1 MRAVLFTIGLLF
13 IGPAAT
19 AANDS
24 LGRHGMSMFGALKYP
39 LGFNHFEY
47 VNPNAP
53 KGGLVRMEARG
64 TFDTLNSFTI
74 KGSSAAGL
82 GLIYDTL
89 MESSRDEAFAEY
101 GLLVES
107 ALVANDL
114 SSVSFM
120 LRKQARW
127 HDGKPVTADDVAFS
141 LDILKSKGAPFYRFY
156 YANVEKAEVLSP
168 HKVKFIFKGRKNREL
183 ALIIGQLPILPKH
196 HWQGRDFERTTLEP
210 PLGSGPY
217 QIGKVDPGRSITF
230 ERVADYWGRNLG
242 VNKGRYNFDAIRF
255 EYYRDPTVA
264 LEAFKANA
272 FDFRQENTAKV
283 WATQYNF
290 PAIAKGKVIRETL
303 ANNNPTGM
311 QSFAFN
317 VRKSKFQNRRVR
329 EALALTFDFE
339 WANKNLFFG
348 QYTRTRSYFSNSELA
363 ATKIPTGAE
372 LKFLEPL
379 RGQIPAEVFTK
390 EFKLPKTDGSG
401 RSRRQ
406 LRQAKRLLE
415 TAGWFVK
422 DSKLTNSET
431 SEVMALEFLLVNQG
445 FARIVAPIQRAME
458 RLGIKAEVRV
468 VDTSQYINRIR
479 NFDFD
484 VIVGSWGQ
492 SLSPGNEQRDFWGS
506 AAADRPGS
514 RNYIGIKDP
523 AIDKLIDQIIFASS
537 RGELVAATRALDRVL
552 LWNHFVIPN
561 WHINSYRIAY
571 WNRFSRPAIKPKY
584 GLGFSDTWWVD
595 EAKDETLQAALKG
608 RK

>member
-1 MRAVLFTIGLLF
+1 M
-13 IGPAAT
+13 
-19 AANDS
+19 
-24 LGRHGMSMFGALKYP
+24 
-39 LGFNHFEY
+39 
-47 VNPNAP
+47 
-53 KGGLVRMEARG
+53 
-64 TFDTLNSFTI
+64 
-74 KGSSAAGL
+74 
-82 GLIYDTL
+82 
-89 MESSRDEAFAEY
+89 
-101 GLLVES
+101 
-107 ALVANDL
+107 
-114 SSVSFM
+114 
-120 LRKQARW
+120 
-127 HDGKPVTADDVAFS
+127 
-141 LDILKSKGAPFYRFY
+141 
-156 YANVEKAEVLSP
+156 
-168 HKVKFIFKGRKNREL
+168 
-183 ALIIGQLPILPKH
+183 
-196 HWQGRDFERTTLEP
+196 EP

-217 QIGKVDPGRSITF
+217 KIGKVDPGRSITF

-390 EFKLPKTDGSG
+390 EFKLPETDGSG

-422 DSKLTNSET
+422 DGKLTNSET

-445 FARIVAPIQRAME
+445 FVRIVAPIQRAME
-458 RLGIKAEVRV
+458 RLGIKVEVRV

-523 AIDKLIDQIIFASS
+523 AIDKLIDHIIFASS
-537 RGELVAATRALDRVL
+537 RGELVAASRALDRVL

-584 GLGFSDTWWVD
+584 GLGFRDTWWVD
-595 EAKDETLQAALKG
+595 EAKDKTLQAAAKG

>member
-13 IGPAAT
+13 IGPAAI

-24 LGRHGMSMFGALKYP
+24 IGRHGISMFGALKYP

-183 ALIIGQLPILPKH
+183 PLIIGQLPILPKH

-217 QIGKVDPGRSITF
+217 KIGKVDPGRSITF

-255 EYYRDPTVA
+255 EYYRDTTVA

-290 PAIAKGKVIRETL
+290 PAIANGKVIRETL

-363 ATKIPTGAE
+363 ATKIPTGSE
-372 LKFLEPL
+372 LRFLEPL

-390 EFKLPKTDGSG
+390 EFKLPETDGSG

-422 DSKLTNSET
+422 DGKLTNGET

-458 RLGIKAEVRV
+458 RLGIKVKVRV

-523 AIDKLIDQIIFASS
+523 AIDKLIDHIIFASN
-537 RGELVAATRALDRVL
+537 RGDLVAASRALDRVL
-552 LWNHFVIPN
+552 LWSHFVIPN

-595 EAKDETLQAALKG
+595 EAKDKSLQAALKG

>member
-13 IGPAAT
+13 IGPAAI

-24 LGRHGMSMFGALKYP
+24 LGRHGISMFGALKYP

-89 MESSRDEAFAEY
+89 MESSRDEAFTEY

-114 SSVSFM
+114 SSVSFI

-141 LDILKSKGAPFYRFY
+141 LDLLKSKGAPFYRFY

-183 ALIIGQLPILPKH
+183 PLIIGQLPILPKH

-217 QIGKVDPGRSITF
+217 KIGKVDPGRSITF
-230 ERVADYWGRNLG
+230 ERVEDYWGRNLG

-363 ATKIPTGAE
+363 ATKIPAGAE
-372 LKFLEPL
+372 LRFLEPL
-379 RGQIPAEVFTK
+379 RGQIPVEVFTK

-422 DSKLTNSET
+422 DRKLTNSET
-431 SEVMALEFLLVNQG
+431 SKVMALEFLLVNQG
-445 FARIVAPIQRAME
+445 FTRIVAPIQRAME
-458 RLGIKAEVRV
+458 RLGIKVEVRV

-523 AIDKLIDQIIFASS
+523 AIDKLIDHIIFASS

>member
-13 IGPAAT
+13 IGPAAI

-183 ALIIGQLPILPKH
+183 PLIIGQLPILPKH

-217 QIGKVDPGRSITF
+217 KIGKVDPGRSITF
-230 ERVADYWGRNLG
+230 ERVAEYWGRNLG

-255 EYYRDPTVA
+255 EYYRDTTVA

-317 VRKSKFQNRRVR
+317 VRKSKFQNHRVR

-363 ATKIPTGAE
+363 ATKIPTGSE
-372 LKFLEPL
+372 LRFLEPL

-390 EFKLPKTDGSG
+390 EFKLPETDGSG

-422 DSKLTNSET
+422 DGKLTNGET

-458 RLGIKAEVRV
+458 RLGIKVKVRV

-523 AIDKLIDQIIFASS
+523 AIDKLIDHIIFASS
-537 RGELVAATRALDRVL
+537 RGELVAASRALDRVL

-595 EAKDETLQAALKG
+595 EAKDKSLQAALKG

>member
-1 MRAVLFTIGLLF
+1 MRAVLLTIGLLF

-141 LDILKSKGAPFYRFY
+141 LDLLKSKGAPFYRFY

-217 QIGKVDPGRSITF
+217 KIGKVDPGRSITF

-379 RGQIPAEVFTK
+379 RGQIPAETFTK
-390 EFKLPKTDGSG
+390 EFKLPETDGSG

-422 DSKLTNSET
+422 DGKLTNNET

-458 RLGIKAEVRV
+458 RLGIKVEVRV

>member
-13 IGPAAT
+13 IGPAAI

-24 LGRHGMSMFGALKYP
+24 IGRHGISMFGALKYP

-183 ALIIGQLPILPKH
+183 PLIIGQLPILPKH

-217 QIGKVDPGRSITF
+217 KIGKVDPGRSITF

-255 EYYRDPTVA
+255 EYYRDTTVA

-290 PAIAKGKVIRETL
+290 PAIANGKVIRETL

-363 ATKIPTGAE
+363 ATKIPTGSE
-372 LKFLEPL
+372 LRFLEPL

-390 EFKLPKTDGSG
+390 EFKLPETDGSG
-401 RSRRQ
+401 RPRRQ

-422 DSKLTNSET
+422 DGKLTNGET

-458 RLGIKAEVRV
+458 RLGIKVKVRV

-523 AIDKLIDQIIFASS
+523 AIDKLIDHIIFASN
-537 RGELVAATRALDRVL
+537 RGELVAASRALDRVL

>member
-13 IGPAAT
+13 IGPAAI

-114 SSVSFM
+114 SSVSFT

-141 LDILKSKGAPFYRFY
+141 LDLLKSKGAPFYRFY

-348 QYTRTRSYFSNSELA
+348 QYTRTRSFFSNSELA

-379 RGQIPAEVFTK
+379 RGQIPAETFTK
-390 EFKLPKTDGSG
+390 EFKLPETDGSG

-422 DSKLTNSET
+422 DGKLTNSET

-445 FARIVAPIQRAME
+445 FVRIVAPIQRAME

-523 AIDKLIDQIIFASS
+523 AIDKLIDHIIFSSS
-537 RGELVAATRALDRVL
+537 RGELVAASRALDRVL

>member
-13 IGPAAT
+13 IGPAAI

-24 LGRHGMSMFGALKYP
+24 LGRHGISMFGALKYP

-89 MESSRDEAFAEY
+89 MESSRDEAFSEY

-141 LDILKSKGAPFYRFY
+141 LNILKSKGAPFYRFY
-156 YANVEKAEVLSP
+156 YANVEKAEVISP

-183 ALIIGQLPILPKH
+183 PLIIGQLPILPKH

-217 QIGKVDPGRSITF
+217 KIGKVDPGRSITF
-230 ERVADYWGRNLG
+230 ERVANYWGRNLG

-363 ATKIPTGAE
+363 ATKIPAGAE
-372 LKFLEPL
+372 LRFLEPL

-422 DSKLTNSET
+422 DRKLTNSET

-445 FARIVAPIQRAME
+445 FTRIVAPIQRAME
-458 RLGIKAEVRV
+458 RLGIKVEVRV

-506 AAADRPGS
+506 AAAVRPGS

-523 AIDKLIDQIIFASS
+523 AIDKLIDHIIFASS

>member
-1 MRAVLFTIGLLF
+1 MRAVLLTIGLLF
-13 IGPAAT
+13 IGLAAT

-24 LGRHGMSMFGALKYP
+24 SGRHGMSMFGALKYP

-183 ALIIGQLPILPKH
+183 PLIIGQLPILPKH

-230 ERVADYWGRNLG
+230 ERVADYWGKNLG

-317 VRKSKFQNRRVR
+317 IRKSKFQNRRVR

-390 EFKLPKTDGSG
+390 EFKLPETDGSG

-422 DSKLTNSET
+422 DGKLTNGET

-445 FARIVAPIQRAME
+445 FVRIVAPIQRAME
-458 RLGIKAEVRV
+458 RLGIKVEVRV

-523 AIDKLIDQIIFASS
+523 AIDKLIDHIIFASS
-537 RGELVAATRALDRVL
+537 RGELVAASRALDRVL

-595 EAKDETLQAALKG
+595 EAKDKTLQAAAKG

>member
-13 IGPAAT
+13 IGPAAI

-24 LGRHGMSMFGALKYP
+24 FGRHGISMFGALKYP

-183 ALIIGQLPILPKH
+183 PLIIGQLPILPKH

-217 QIGKVDPGRSITF
+217 KIGKVDPGRSITF

-242 VNKGRYNFDAIRF
+242 VNKGRYNFGAIRF

-290 PAIAKGKVIRETL
+290 PAIANGKVIRETL

-363 ATKIPTGAE
+363 ATKIPTGSE
-372 LKFLEPL
+372 LRFLEPL

-390 EFKLPKTDGSG
+390 EFKLPETDGSG

-422 DSKLTNSET
+422 DGKLTNGET

-458 RLGIKAEVRV
+458 RLGIKVKVRV

-523 AIDKLIDQIIFASS
+523 AIDKLIDHIIFASN
-537 RGELVAATRALDRVL
+537 RGELVAASRALDRVL

-595 EAKDETLQAALKG
+595 EAKDKSLQAALKG

>member
-13 IGPAAT
+13 IGPAAI

-183 ALIIGQLPILPKH
+183 PLIIGQLPILPKH

-363 ATKIPTGAE
+363 ATKIPTGSE
-372 LKFLEPL
+372 LRFLEPL

-390 EFKLPKTDGSG
+390 EFKLPETDGSG

-422 DSKLTNSET
+422 DGKLTNGET

-445 FARIVAPIQRAME
+445 FVRIVAPIQRAME
-458 RLGIKAEVRV
+458 RLGIKVEVRV

-506 AAADRPGS
+506 AAAVRPGS

-523 AIDKLIDQIIFASS
+523 AIDILIDQIIFASS

-595 EAKDETLQAALKG
+595 EAKDKSLQAALKG

>member
-13 IGPAAT
+13 IGPAAI

-183 ALIIGQLPILPKH
+183 PLIIGQLPILPKH

-363 ATKIPTGAE
+363 ATKIPTGSE
-372 LKFLEPL
+372 LRLLEPL

-390 EFKLPKTDGSG
+390 EFKLPETDGSG

-422 DSKLTNSET
+422 DGKLTNSET

-445 FARIVAPIQRAME
+445 FVRIVAPIQRAME
-458 RLGIKAEVRV
+458 RLGIKVEVRV

-523 AIDKLIDQIIFASS
+523 AIDKLIDHIIFASS
-537 RGELVAATRALDRVL
+537 RGELVAASRALDRVL

-595 EAKDETLQAALKG
+595 EAKDKTLQAAAKG

>member
-13 IGPAAT
+13 IGPAAI

-89 MESSRDEAFAEY
+89 MESSRDEAFSEY

-183 ALIIGQLPILPKH
+183 PLIIGQLPILPKH

-217 QIGKVDPGRSITF
+217 QIGKVDPGRSITL

-379 RGQIPAEVFTK
+379 RGQIPAETFTK
-390 EFKLPKTDGSG
+390 EFMLPETDGSG

-422 DSKLTNSET
+422 DGKLTNSET

-523 AIDKLIDQIIFASS
+523 AIDKLIDHIIFASN
-537 RGELVAATRALDRVL
+537 RGELVAASRALDRVL

-595 EAKDETLQAALKG
+595 EAKDKSLQAALKG

>member
-13 IGPAAT
+13 IGPAAI

-141 LDILKSKGAPFYRFY
+141 LNILKSKGAPFYRFY

-183 ALIIGQLPILPKH
+183 PLIIGQLPILPKH

-217 QIGKVDPGRSITF
+217 KIGKVDPGRSITF

-290 PAIAKGKVIRETL
+290 PALAKGKVIRETL

-372 LKFLEPL
+372 LRFLEPL

-422 DSKLTNSET
+422 DRKLTNSET

-458 RLGIKAEVRV
+458 RLGITVEVRV

>member
-13 IGPAAT
+13 IGPAAI

-183 ALIIGQLPILPKH
+183 PLIIGQLPILPKH

-217 QIGKVDPGRSITF
+217 KIGKVDPGRSITF

-255 EYYRDPTVA
+255 EYYRDTTVA

-363 ATKIPTGAE
+363 ATKIPTGSE
-372 LKFLEPL
+372 LRFLEPL

-390 EFKLPKTDGSG
+390 EFKLPETDGSG

-422 DSKLTNSET
+422 DGKLTNGET

-458 RLGIKAEVRV
+458 RLGIKVKVRV

-523 AIDKLIDQIIFASS
+523 AIDKLIDHIIFASN
-537 RGELVAATRALDRVL
+537 RGELVAASRALDRVL

-595 EAKDETLQAALKG
+595 EAKDKSLQAALKG

>member
-13 IGPAAT
+13 IGPAAI

-39 LGFNHFEY
+39 PGFKNFEY

-141 LDILKSKGAPFYRFY
+141 LNILKSKGAPFYRFY

-183 ALIIGQLPILPKH
+183 PLIIGQLPILPKH

-217 QIGKVDPGRSITF
+217 KIGKVDPGRSITF

-363 ATKIPTGAE
+363 ATKIPAGAE
-372 LKFLEPL
+372 LRFLEPL

-458 RLGIKAEVRV
+458 RLGIKVEVRV

-506 AAADRPGS
+506 AAAVRPGS

>member
-13 IGPAAT
+13 IGPAAI

-24 LGRHGMSMFGALKYP
+24 LGRHGISMFGALKYP

-89 MESSRDEAFAEY
+89 MESSRDEAFSEY

-141 LDILKSKGAPFYRFY
+141 LNILKSKGAPFYRFY

-183 ALIIGQLPILPKH
+183 PLIIGQLPILPKH

-217 QIGKVDPGRSITF
+217 KIGKVDPGRSITF

-363 ATKIPTGAE
+363 ATKIPAGAE
-372 LKFLEPL
+372 LRFLEPL

-422 DSKLTNSET
+422 DGKLTNSET

-458 RLGIKAEVRV
+458 RLGIKVEVRV

-506 AAADRPGS
+506 AAAVRPGS

>member
-13 IGPAAT
+13 IGPAAI

-89 MESSRDEAFAEY
+89 MESSRDEAFSEY

-183 ALIIGQLPILPKH
+183 PLIIGQLPILPKH
-196 HWQGRDFERTTLEP
+196 HWQDRDFERTTLEP

-217 QIGKVDPGRSITF
+217 KIGKVDPGRSITF

-363 ATKIPTGAE
+363 ATKIPAGAE
-372 LKFLEPL
+372 LRFLELL

-422 DSKLTNSET
+422 DRKLTNSET

-445 FARIVAPIQRAME
+445 FTRIVAPIQRAME
-458 RLGIKAEVRV
+458 RLGIKVEVRV

-506 AAADRPGS
+506 AAAVRPGS

>member
-13 IGPAAT
+13 IGPAAI

-183 ALIIGQLPILPKH
+183 PLIIGQLPILPKH

-217 QIGKVDPGRSITF
+217 KIGKVDPGRSITF

-290 PAIAKGKVIRETL
+290 PAIANGKVIRETL

-363 ATKIPTGAE
+363 ATKIPTGSE
-372 LKFLEPL
+372 LRFLEPL

-390 EFKLPKTDGSG
+390 EFKLPETDGSG

-422 DSKLTNSET
+422 DGKLTNGET

-458 RLGIKAEVRV
+458 RLGIKVKVRV

-523 AIDKLIDQIIFASS
+523 AIDKLIDHIIFASN
-537 RGELVAATRALDRVL
+537 RGELVAASRALDRVL

-595 EAKDETLQAALKG
+595 EARDKSLQAALKG

>member
-13 IGPAAT
+13 IGPAAI
-19 AANDS
+19 AASDS

-168 HKVKFIFKGRKNREL
+168 HKIKFIFKGRKNREL
-183 ALIIGQLPILPKH
+183 PLIIGQLPILPKH

-217 QIGKVDPGRSITF
+217 KIGKVDPGRSITF

-255 EYYRDPTVA
+255 EYYRDTTVA

-283 WATQYNF
+283 WATQYIF
-290 PAIAKGKVIRETL
+290 PAIANGKVIRETL

-363 ATKIPTGAE
+363 ATKIPTGSE
-372 LKFLEPL
+372 LRFLEPL

-390 EFKLPKTDGSG
+390 EFKLPETDGSG

-422 DSKLTNSET
+422 DGKLTNGET

-458 RLGIKAEVRV
+458 RLGIKVKVRV

-523 AIDKLIDQIIFASS
+523 AIDKLIDHIIFASN
-537 RGELVAATRALDRVL
+537 RGELVAASRALDRVL

-595 EAKDETLQAALKG
+595 EAKDKSLQAALKG

>member
-13 IGPAAT
+13 IGPAAI

-24 LGRHGMSMFGALKYP
+24 LGRHGISMFGALKYP

-89 MESSRDEAFAEY
+89 MESSRDEAFSEY

-141 LDILKSKGAPFYRFY
+141 LNILKSKGAPFYRFY
-156 YANVEKAEVLSP
+156 YANVEKAQILSP

-183 ALIIGQLPILPKH
+183 PLIIGQLPILPKH

-217 QIGKVDPGRSITF
+217 KIGKVDPGRSITF
-230 ERVADYWGRNLG
+230 ERVANYWGRNLG

-339 WANKNLFFG
+339 WANKNLFFS

-363 ATKIPTGAE
+363 ATKIPAGAE
-372 LKFLEPL
+372 LRFLEPL

-422 DSKLTNSET
+422 DRKLTNSET

-445 FARIVAPIQRAME
+445 FTRIVAPIQRAME
-458 RLGIKAEVRV
+458 RLGIKVEVRV

-506 AAADRPGS
+506 AAAVRPGS

-537 RGELVAATRALDRVL
+537 RRELVAATRALDRVL

-571 WNRFSRPAIKPKY
+571 WNRFSRPATKPKY

-595 EAKDETLQAALKG
+595 EANDETLQAALKG

>member
-13 IGPAAT
+13 IGPAAI

-183 ALIIGQLPILPKH
+183 PLIIGQLPILPKH

-217 QIGKVDPGRSITF
+217 KIGKVDPGRSITF

-255 EYYRDPTVA
+255 EYYRDTTVA

-290 PAIAKGKVIRETL
+290 PAIAQGKVIRETL

-317 VRKSKFQNRRVR
+317 VRKSKFQNHRVR

-363 ATKIPTGAE
+363 ATKIPTGSE
-372 LKFLEPL
+372 LRFLEPL

-390 EFKLPKTDGSG
+390 EFKLPETDGSG

-422 DSKLTNSET
+422 DGKLTNGET

-458 RLGIKAEVRV
+458 RLGIKVKVRV

-523 AIDKLIDQIIFASS
+523 AIDKLIDHIIFASN
-537 RGELVAATRALDRVL
+537 RGELVAASRALDRVL

-595 EAKDETLQAALKG
+595 EAKDKSLQAALKG

>member
-13 IGPAAT
+13 IGPAAI

-141 LDILKSKGAPFYRFY
+141 LNILKSKGAPFYRFY

-183 ALIIGQLPILPKH
+183 PLIIGQLPILPKH

-217 QIGKVDPGRSITF
+217 KIGKVDPGRSITF

-317 VRKSKFQNRRVR
+317 IRKSKFQNRRVR

-390 EFKLPKTDGSG
+390 EFKLPETDGSG

-422 DSKLTNSET
+422 DGKLTNVET
-431 SEVMALEFLLVNQG
+431 SEVMALEFLLINQG
-445 FARIVAPIQRAME
+445 FVRIVAPIQRAME
-458 RLGIKAEVRV
+458 RLGIKVEVRV

-484 VIVGSWGQ
+484 VIVG
-492 SLSPGNEQRDFWGS
+492 
-506 AAADRPGS
+506 
-514 RNYIGIKDP
+514 
-523 AIDKLIDQIIFASS
+523 
-537 RGELVAATRALDRVL
+537 
-552 LWNHFVIPN
+552 
-561 WHINSYRIAY
+561 
-571 WNRFSRPAIKPKY
+571 
-584 GLGFSDTWWVD
+584 
-595 EAKDETLQAALKG
+595 
-608 RK
+608 

>member
-13 IGPAAT
+13 IGPAAI

-141 LDILKSKGAPFYRFY
+141 LNILKSKGAPFYRFY

-183 ALIIGQLPILPKH
+183 PLIIGQLPILPKH

-363 ATKIPTGAE
+363 ATKIPAGAE
-372 LKFLEPL
+372 LRFLEPL

-445 FARIVAPIQRAME
+445 FVRIVAPIQRAME
-458 RLGIKAEVRV
+458 RLGIKVEVRV

-484 VIVGSWGQ
+484 VIVASWGQ

>member
-13 IGPAAT
+13 TGPAAI

-89 MESSRDEAFAEY
+89 MESSRDEAFSEY

-141 LDILKSKGAPFYRFY
+141 LNILKSKGAPFYRFY

-183 ALIIGQLPILPKH
+183 PLIIGQLPILPKH

-217 QIGKVDPGRSITF
+217 KIGKVDPGRSITF

-363 ATKIPTGAE
+363 ATKIPAGAE
-372 LKFLEPL
+372 LRFLEPL
-379 RGQIPAEVFTK
+379 RGQIPAEVFTT

-422 DSKLTNSET
+422 DGKLTNSET

-458 RLGIKAEVRV
+458 RLGIKVEVRV

-506 AAADRPGS
+506 AAAVRPGS

-523 AIDKLIDQIIFASS
+523 AIDKLIDHIIFASN
-537 RGELVAATRALDRVL
+537 RGELVAASRALDRVL

>member
-1 MRAVLFTIGLLF
+1 MRAVLLTIGLLF

-24 LGRHGMSMFGALKYP
+24 SGRHGMSMFDALKYP

-89 MESSRDEAFAEY
+89 MESSHDEAFAEY

-141 LDILKSKGAPFYRFY
+141 LDLLKSKGAPFYRFY

-183 ALIIGQLPILPKH
+183 PLIIGQLPILPKH

-317 VRKSKFQNRRVR
+317 IRKSKFQNRRVR

-390 EFKLPKTDGSG
+390 EFKLPETDGSG

-422 DSKLTNSET
+422 DGKLTNSET

-445 FARIVAPIQRAME
+445 FVRIVAPIQRAME
-458 RLGIKAEVRV
+458 RLGIKVEVRV

-479 NFDFD
+479 NFEFD

-506 AAADRPGS
+506 AAAARPGS

-523 AIDKLIDQIIFASS
+523 AIDKLIDHIIFASS
-537 RGELVAATRALDRVL
+537 RGELVAASRALDRVL

-595 EAKDETLQAALKG
+595 EAKDKTLQAAAKG

>member
-13 IGPAAT
+13 IGPAAI
-19 AANDS
+19 AASDS

-141 LDILKSKGAPFYRFY
+141 LDTLKSKGAPFYRFY

-183 ALIIGQLPILPKH
+183 PLIIGQLPILPKH

-217 QIGKVDPGRSITF
+217 KIGKVDPGRSITF

-255 EYYRDPTVA
+255 EYYRDTTVA

-283 WATQYNF
+283 WATQYIF
-290 PAIAKGKVIRETL
+290 PAIANGKVIRETL

-363 ATKIPTGAE
+363 ATKIPTGSE
-372 LKFLEPL
+372 LRFLEPL

-390 EFKLPKTDGSG
+390 EFKLPETDGSG

-422 DSKLTNSET
+422 DGKLTNGET
-431 SEVMALEFLLVNQG
+431 SEVMVLEFLLVNQG

-458 RLGIKAEVRV
+458 RLGIKVKVRV
-468 VDTSQYINRIR
+468 VDSSQYINRIR

-523 AIDKLIDQIIFASS
+523 AIDKLIDHIIFASN
-537 RGELVAATRALDRVL
+537 RGELVAASRALDRVL

-595 EAKDETLQAALKG
+595 EAKDKSLQAALKG

>member
-1 MRAVLFTIGLLF
+1 
-13 IGPAAT
+13 
-19 AANDS
+19 
-24 LGRHGMSMFGALKYP
+24 
-39 LGFNHFEY
+39 
-47 VNPNAP
+47 
-53 KGGLVRMEARG
+53 
-64 TFDTLNSFTI
+64 
-74 KGSSAAGL
+74 
-82 GLIYDTL
+82 
-89 MESSRDEAFAEY
+89 
-101 GLLVES
+101 
-107 ALVANDL
+107 DL

-141 LDILKSKGAPFYRFY
+141 LDILKSKGTPFYRFY

-168 HKVKFIFKGRKNREL
+168 HKVKFIFKGQKNREL
-183 ALIIGQLPILPKH
+183 PLIIGQLPVLPKH
-196 HWQGRDFERTTLEP
+196 YWQGRDFERTTLEP

-290 PAIAKGKVIRETL
+290 PAISRGTVIRETL

-317 VRKSKFQNRRVR
+317 IRKSKFQNRRVR

-390 EFKLPKTDGSG
+390 EFKLPETDGSG

-422 DSKLTNSET
+422 DGKLTNSET

-445 FARIVAPIQRAME
+445 FVRIVAPIQRAME
-458 RLGIKAEVRV
+458 RLGIKVEVRV

-523 AIDKLIDQIIFASS
+523 AIDKLIDHIIFASS
-537 RGELVAATRALDRVL
+537 RGELVAASRALDRVL

-584 GLGFSDTWWVD
+584 GLGFRDTWWVD
-595 EAKDETLQAALKG
+595 EAKDKTLQAAAKG

>member
-13 IGPAAT
+13 IGPAAI
-19 AANDS
+19 AASDS

-114 SSVSFM
+114 SSVSFI

-183 ALIIGQLPILPKH
+183 PLIIGQLPILPKH

-217 QIGKVDPGRSITF
+217 KIGKVDPGRSITF

-255 EYYRDPTVA
+255 EYYRDTTVA

-290 PAIAKGKVIRETL
+290 PAIANGKVIRETL

-363 ATKIPTGAE
+363 ATKIPTGSE
-372 LKFLEPL
+372 LRFLEPL

-390 EFKLPKTDGSG
+390 EFKLPETDGSG

-422 DSKLTNSET
+422 DGKLTNGET

-458 RLGIKAEVRV
+458 RLGIKVKVRV

-523 AIDKLIDQIIFASS
+523 AIDKLIDHIIFASN
-537 RGELVAATRALDRVL
+537 RGELVAASRALDRVL

-595 EAKDETLQAALKG
+595 EAKDKSLQAALKG

>member
-1 MRAVLFTIGLLF
+1 MRAVLLTIGLLF

-39 LGFNHFEY
+39 QGFSHFEY

-141 LDILKSKGAPFYRFY
+141 LDILKSKGTPFYRFY

-317 VRKSKFQNRRVR
+317 IRKSKFQNRRVR

-390 EFKLPKTDGSG
+390 EFKLPETDGSG

-422 DSKLTNSET
+422 DGKLTNSET

-445 FARIVAPIQRAME
+445 FVRIVAPIQRAME
-458 RLGIKAEVRV
+458 RLGIKVEVRV

-479 NFDFD
+479 KFEFD

-506 AAADRPGS
+506 AAADRAGS

-523 AIDKLIDQIIFASS
+523 AIDKLIDHIIFASS

-584 GLGFSDTWWVD
+584 GLGFRDTWWVD

>member
-13 IGPAAT
+13 IGPAAI

-183 ALIIGQLPILPKH
+183 PLIIGQLPILPKH

-217 QIGKVDPGRSITF
+217 KIGKVDPGRSITF

-363 ATKIPTGAE
+363 ATKIPTGSE
-372 LKFLEPL
+372 LRFLEPL

-422 DSKLTNSET
+422 DGKLTNGET

-458 RLGIKAEVRV
+458 RLGIKVKVRV

-506 AAADRPGS
+506 AAAVRPGS

-523 AIDKLIDQIIFASS
+523 AIDKLIDHIIFASS

-595 EAKDETLQAALKG
+595 EAKDKSLQAALKG

>member
-13 IGPAAT
+13 IGPAAI

-39 LGFNHFEY
+39 PGFKNFEY

-89 MESSRDEAFAEY
+89 MESSRDEAFSEY

-141 LDILKSKGAPFYRFY
+141 LNILKSKGAPFYRFY

-183 ALIIGQLPILPKH
+183 PLIIGQLPILPKH

-217 QIGKVDPGRSITF
+217 KIGKVDPGRSITF
-230 ERVADYWGRNLG
+230 ERVANYWGRNLG

-363 ATKIPTGAE
+363 ATKIPAGAE
-372 LKFLEPL
+372 LRFLEPL

-422 DSKLTNSET
+422 DGKLTNNET

-458 RLGIKAEVRV
+458 RLGIKVEVRV

-506 AAADRPGS
+506 AAAVRPGS